1 MRKQLYQTA
10 LGNCYGLKLEKCLLQ
25 HCVTN
30 YNFRYTCDL
39 YTSCGEGGGGS
50 LGGANIRSTRR
61 GAEIGLKTEE
71 GKLWQRGVVA
81 QLWGVG
87 LAIRRS
93 RVRSPATARLRNT
106 LGKSFTPNCLDADT
120 VRQNT
125 VFKLG
130 TFTLFG
136 SGTDI
141 CGLPLTL
148 QCYVML

>member
-1 MRKQLYQTA
+1 MCRYNLHSAGSLGWPFPVLKYEYIFQIKYTKQLYQTA
-10 LGNCYGLKLEKCLLQ
+10 LGNCYGLKLAKCLLQ

-93 RVRSPATARLRNT
+93 RVRSPATARLRNA

-120 VRQNT
+120 VR
-125 VFKLG
+125 
-130 TFTLFG
+130 
-136 SGTDI
+136 
-141 CGLPLTL
+141 
-148 QCYVML
+148 